1 MATED
6 EKTSLKGLFSAQK
19 KGTGNS
25 GTQELPFTVL
35 WDHVLCSAETSG
47 EDAVLRYHTLAD
59 ELPQLIEYAKQGVR
73 VDMAD
78 TPENYLKN
86 SV

>member
-19 KGTGNS
+19 KGAGNT

-35 WDHVLCSAETSG
+35 WDQVLCSAEISG
-47 EDAVLRYHTLAD
+47 EDAIRRYHTLAD

-73 VDMAD
+73 VDTGD
-78 TPENYLKN
+78 KPDNYLE
-86 SV
+86 